1 MSDLLFSRLDEYGVL
16 IIFATVLA
24 GQLGIPIP
32 AIAVLMGAGALAG
45 EDRTAAAAF
54 ALSALAGCILA
65 DCAWFAIGR
74 RYGLRA
80 LVTLYRLARLT
91 DASARRIQRGFERYG
106 SSSLIAAKFIPGL
119 SLIAPPLAG
128 ALRMSWFT
136 FVFFSGIGSLLW
148 VISGVG
154 IGIVLADEIPEIL
167 EHLGEI
173 GRITLPIVLLVAVGY
188 LVRYWW
194 LRYRLQARR

>member
-1 MSDLLFSRLDEYGVL
+1 MSDLLLSRLDEYGVL
-16 IIFATVLA
+16 IVFATVLA

-65 DCAWFAIGR
+65 DCVLFFIGR

-80 LVTLYRLARLT
+80 LSTIYRWARVT
-91 DASARRIQRGFERYG
+91 DASVRRIERGFERYG
-106 SSSLIAAKFIPGL
+106 PCSLIAAKFIPGV
-119 SLIAPPLAG
+119 SLMAPPLSG
-128 ALRMSWFT
+128 ALKMSWPA

-148 VISGVG
+148 VIAG
-154 IGIVLADEIPEIL
+154 IGIGIALADEIPEIL
-167 EHLGEI
+167 EHLGDI
-173 GRITLPIVLLVAVGY
+173 GRIAFPILLVAAVGY

-194 LRYRLQARR
+194 VRYRMTVRR

>member
-1 MSDLLFSRLDEYGVL
+1 MSDLLLSRLDEYGVL
-16 IIFATVLA
+16 IVFATVLA

-65 DCAWFAIGR
+65 DCVWFAIGR

-80 LVTLYRLARLT
+80 LTTLYRLARLT
-91 DASARRIQRGFERYG
+91 DASARQIRRGFERYG
-106 SSSLIAAKFIPGL
+106 SGSLLAAKFIPGL
-119 SLIAPPLAG
+119 SAIAPPLAG
-128 ALRMSWFT
+128 ALRMSWSA

-148 VISGVG
+148 VIAGVG

-167 EHLGEI
+167 EHLGDI
-173 GRITLPIVLLVAVGY
+173 GRIALPILLVVAVGC
-188 LVRYWW
+188 LVRHWW

>member
-1 MSDLLFSRLDEYGVL
+1 VSDLLLSRLDEYGVL
-16 IIFATVLA
+16 IVFATVLA

-45 EDRTAAAAF
+45 EDRTAAFAF

-65 DCAWFAIGR
+65 DCVWFAIGR

-80 LVTLYRLARLT
+80 LKALYRLARVS

-106 SSSLIAAKFIPGL
+106 SSSLVAAKFIPGV
-119 SLIAPPLAG
+119 SVIAPPLSG
-128 ALRMSWFT
+128 ALRMSWLA

-148 VISGVG
+148 VTTGVG
-154 IGIVLADEIPEIL
+154 IGIVLADEIHVIL
-167 EHLGEI
+167 EHLGSI
-173 GRITLPIVLLVAVGY
+173 GRTAFPVLLAVAVGY
-188 LVRYWW
+188 LVRHWW
-194 LRYRLQARR
+194 VRYRLQSRR

>member
-1 MSDLLFSRLDEYGVL
+1 L
-16 IIFATVLA
+16 
-24 GQLGIPIP
+24 
-32 AIAVLMGAGALAG
+32 
-45 EDRTAAAAF
+45 AAAAF

-65 DCAWFAIGR
+65 DCVWFAIGR

-106 SSSLIAAKFIPGL
+106 SGFLIVAKFVPGL
-119 SLIAPPLAG
+119 SLIAPPLSG
-128 ALRMSWFT
+128 ALRMSWFA

-148 VISGVG
+148 VIAGVG
-154 IGIVLADEIPEIL
+154 IGIVLADEIPQIL
-167 EHLGEI
+167 EHLGDI
-173 GRITLPIVLLVAVGY
+173 GRFALPILLLVAVGY

-194 LRYRLQARR
+194 LRSRLQARR